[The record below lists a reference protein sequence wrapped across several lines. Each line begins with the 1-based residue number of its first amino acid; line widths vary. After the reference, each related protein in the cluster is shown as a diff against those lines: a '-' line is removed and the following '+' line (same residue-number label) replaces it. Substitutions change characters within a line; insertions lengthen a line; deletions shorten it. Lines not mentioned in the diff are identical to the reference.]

1 MTDWLFA
8 LGTWLALFIGL
19 QMKGMPI
26 DGPAKA
32 FPPIKAAALATILTV
47 IVSAISYAKFHG

>member
-1 MTDWLFA
+1 MIVDWLFPI
-8 LGTWLALFIGL
+8 GIWLFLFIGL
-19 QMKGMPI
+19 QMKGMRVGVPK
-26 DGPAKA
+26 G